1 MSMKTK
7 MPSIESVYSSINRLS
22 VEEQLRLVTKVLNSL
37 DYEEFRERKL
47 SIKGLKGLGKEL
59 WQGKD
64 AQDYVNRERD
74 EWET

>member
-7 MPSIESVYSSINRLS
+7 RPSIESVYSSINRLS